1 MKVLFLDVDGV
12 LNTPKLI
19 RNFGFDHIDEVLVA
33 LVARIVR
40 ETGSEIV
47 LSSTWRIQEKD
58 RKLVEDALSRH
69 GLKIRDCTP
78 VITRGSGGWTEGGWV
93 RRHEEIEAWLQTNEA
108 KRFAILDD
116 FEDAEIGGSF
126 FKTDEDVGLTAEI
139 AERVIRHLNGG

>member
-58 RKLVEDALSRH
+58 KKLVEDALSRH
-69 GLKIRDCTP
+69 GLKILDCTP
-78 VITRGSGGWTEGGWV
+78 VITRGGGWAEGGWV

-116 FEDAEIGGSF
+116 FEDAEIEGSF
-126 FKTDEDVGLTAEI
+126 FKTDEDVGLTVEI